1 MDDFGTGY
9 SSLSCL
15 KRLPVN
21 VLKIDISFIREIVTS
36 QEDVTIAGSIIALA
50 HSLGL
55 KVVAEGVEEPSQLSL
70 LRELGC
76 DSFQGYLFRRP
87 VPAVELERLVSG
99 KAACAPLQGG
109 FSGKNPE
116 IILPS

>member
-1 MDDFGTGY
+1 MP
-9 SSLSCL
+9 
-15 KRLPVN
+15 KRHPVN
-21 VLKIDISFIREIVTS
+21 VLRIDISFIREIVTS

-76 DSFQGYLFRRP
+76 DHFREICSAGRF
-87 VPAVELERLVSG
+87 RLSNWSAAPGSG
-99 KAACAPLQGG
+99 LAPLQGG
-109 FSGKNPE
+109 FSGKIPE

>member
-55 KVVAEGVEEPSQLSL
+55 KVVAEGVEEPSQL
-70 LRELGC
+70 
-76 DSFQGYLFRRP
+76 
-87 VPAVELERLVSG
+87 
-99 KAACAPLQGG
+99 
-109 FSGKNPE
+109 
-116 IILPS
+116 